1 MRKLLVYL
9 KNYKKETVLAP
20 LFKLLEAS
28 FELFVPLVM
37 ASIIDNGIEKNDKN
51 HIIYMGLILVGLG
64 IVGLVCSLTA
74 QYFSAKA
81 AVGFSTELKHSLF
94 KHIQGLS
101 FAEVDKLG
109 TSTLITRLTS
119 DVNQLQ
125 NGVNM
130 VLRLFLRSPFIV
142 FGAIIM
148 AFTVDSKAAIV
159 FAIIIPLLSIVVFT
173 IMGVTIPMFKK
184 VQAGLDSILLKTREN
199 LTGARVIRAF
209 LQIYKRKLHEFQA

>member
-1 MRKLLVYL
+1 M
-9 KNYKKETVLAP
+9 P
-20 LFKLLEAS
+20 LW
-28 FELFVPLVM
+28 
-37 ASIIDNGIEKNDKN
+37 
-51 HIIYMGLILVGLG
+51 
-64 IVGLVCSLTA
+64 
-74 QYFSAKA
+74 A
-81 AVGFSTELKHSLF
+81 AVGTLL
-94 KHIQGLS
+94 
-101 FAEVDKLG
+101 DKLG

-184 VQAGLDSILLKTREN
+184 GLGLYFLFWGMFPTRGSNPGLLHCRQIL
-199 LTGARVIRAF
+199 
-209 LQIYKRKLHEFQA
+209 Y